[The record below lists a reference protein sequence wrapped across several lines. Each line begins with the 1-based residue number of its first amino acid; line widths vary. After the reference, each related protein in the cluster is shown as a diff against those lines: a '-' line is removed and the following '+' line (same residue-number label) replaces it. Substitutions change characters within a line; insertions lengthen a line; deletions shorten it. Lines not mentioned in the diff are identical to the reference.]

1 MSSSVRI
8 LVVEDFEPFRRF
20 LCAMFQTIR
29 EEVQVSEAS
38 DGVLAVEQA
47 QKLRPDLILLDI
59 GLPRLNG
66 IEAARQ
72 IRKLSPESKILFVS
86 QEFSPD
92 LAHAAFDAGANGYIV
107 KTDVGSEL
115 VTGVNAVLRG
125 EVFAS
130 TRLADHDF
138 CQQPAA

>member
-20 LCAMFQTIR
+20 LSAILQTIR

-38 DGVLAVEQA
+38 DGALAVEQA

-59 GLPRLNG
+59 GLPKLNG

-86 QEFSPD
+86 QESSPD

-125 EVFAS
+125 KVFVS

-138 CQQPAA
+138 RQQPAA